1 MMLTL
6 AADQE
11 LTQFLIGNGL
21 NAATLQML
29 QNTLITSAGSPK
41 RFSTWIRRRWLSP
54 SIEGTRRWD
63 LKQ

>member
-41 RFSTWIRRRWLSP
+41 RSRL
-54 SIEGTRRWD
+54 G
-63 LKQ
+63 